1 MLTCGRRNYV
11 RTPMPTLHFPRPSA
25 RHGARLLLALV
36 ALTLA
41 CAPMM
46 ARADDDDDDDD
57 YRPRREYKEKY
68 WDGAC
73 KVERKWKRNGEY
85 REKRKCPGYRSG
97 YDYGYAQ
104 PAMVPMIPANP
115 AIIISTPPIVIRP

>member
-1 MLTCGRRNYV
+1 
-11 RTPMPTLHFPRPSA
+11 MPTLHFPRPSA

-85 REKRKCPGYRSG
+85 RESANARATG
-97 YDYGYAQ
+97 
-104 PAMVPMIPANP
+104 PAMTMAMRSQPWC
-115 AIIISTPPIVIRP
+115 R